1 VASMMIAMGLH
12 IGVDVVMRVS
22 QLYGLT
28 YPIGA
33 MLSLL
38 NAREVGGRDVVA
50 GRGGMA
56 RDVL

>member
-1 VASMMIAMGLH
+1 MMIAMGLH